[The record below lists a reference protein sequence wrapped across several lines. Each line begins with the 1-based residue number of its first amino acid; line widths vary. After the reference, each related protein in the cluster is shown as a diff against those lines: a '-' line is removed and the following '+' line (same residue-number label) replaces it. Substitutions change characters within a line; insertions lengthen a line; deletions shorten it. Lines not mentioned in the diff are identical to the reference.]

1 MEERAGKP
9 LFKVLSAVFYG
20 LSSIAVVFVNKILL
34 TNYRQVIRGV
44 KTALRDGTTVSIL
57 GFPPS

>member
-1 MEERAGKP
+1 MEDGAGKT

-34 TNYRQVIRGV
+34 TNYR
-44 KTALRDGTTVSIL
+44 
-57 GFPPS
+57 